1 MKQLVMA
8 GLGPAIYAA
17 PIGPRPDGARSAWE
31 DGRVKPGHDEE
42 GRRRDVSFGAGQPPG
57 RWSTRNDMGRGPV
70 SRHRQGGF
78 TLIEMIVVLAVL
90 GLALSLVL
98 LHGGAGSPA
107 LEFDSAVREV
117 AGTLRLARSR
127 AIADDR
133 PVTVVIAPQSF
144 QLDGGAA
151 IVLPPMLSMT
161 GNGLIRF
168 LPDGG
173 SSGGQITLHMAER
186 AMTIDVDWLTGRV
199 HLLSHG

>member
-1 MKQLVMA
+1 M
-8 GLGPAIYAA
+8 
-17 PIGPRPDGARSAWE
+17 RP
-31 DGRVKPGHDEE
+31 
-42 GRRRDVSFGAGQPPG
+42 
-57 RWSTRNDMGRGPV
+57 PV
-70 SRHRQGGF
+70 SRQRQHGF

-98 LHGGAGSPA
+98 LHGGGRSPG

-133 PVTVVIAPQSF
+133 LVTVVIAPRSY

-151 IVLPPMLSMT
+151 IVLPPDLSMT

-173 SSGGQITLHMAER
+173 SSGGQITLRMAGR

-199 HLLSHG
+199 QLLSRG